1 MRWQDT
7 AATVT
12 GYLNICFLFLKKHK
26 NIKPSRF
33 KNSVNYWAG
42 NWTHL
47 KSICLL
53 GKCRKEAWWKDRLAC
68 ATVSTS
74 SSFSFALQEQENCVR
89 LFRRKETVWS
99 FSRMSAGSHPGQKE
113 CCSARP
119 LWPLLTQL
127 PRHLG
132 DAIWEQLLLGHR
144 GHSVYSTQPV
154 LYPQCGVLTLYSCLQ
169 EKFLSPPVTLLKQKQ
184 NRSRKV

>member
-7 AATVT
+7 AAAVT

-47 KSICLL
+47 ESICLV
-53 GKCRKEAWWKDRLAC
+53 GECRWEAWWKDRLTC

-74 SSFSFALQEQENCVR
+74 SSFSFELREQENCVM
-89 LFRRKETVWS
+89 LFRRKETVWR
-99 FSRMSAGSHPGQKE
+99 FCQMSARSHPGQKE
-113 CCSARP
+113 RYSASP
-119 LWPLLTQL
+119 LWHLLTQV

-132 DAIWEQLLLGHR
+132 DAIREQLLLRHQR
-144 GHSVYSTQPV
+144 YSVYPTQPV
-154 LYPQCGVLTLYSCLQ
+154 LYPQWGVLTLYSCLQ
-169 EKFLSPPVTLLKQKQ
+169 EKFFSPSVMLLKQKQ